1 MNKNKRIWISWL
13 CHRRNVE
20 LSIEFRCKLYQL
32 RYNGNKLLRYLILS
46 FKTIRIIYIERP
58 FLVFSQN
65 PSLVLPILLLI
76 IQKYFKFKLVVD
88 AHNAGLF
95 PIEGKYRI
103 LNFISRIV
111 QRKAHLTVVT
121 NSVLEKLV
129 RQNKGKVFILP
140 DKIPYIPKRKKL
152 YLKGLHNF
160 LLVSSFSLD
169 EPLFE
174 VIDAFRELPKTFY
187 LYISGN
193 FKKARIKQENI
204 PDNVIFTGFIPDNEY
219 EKLIQSVDAV
229 INLTLRNNCL
239 LCGAYESV
247 SVLKPLILTDNSLL
261 VNFFNKGSVYVENN
275 KNAIK
280 YGVLRTISENS
291 LLKNEIKVFKRDYTS
306 KWIKR
311 KLLFEKIIEHDI

>member
-1 MNKNKRIWISWL
+1 MNKNKRIWITWL
-13 CHRRNVE
+13 NHRRNVE
-20 LSIEFRCKLYQL
+20 LSVELNCKLYQL
-32 RYNGNKLLRYLILS
+32 QYNGHKLLRYFILS

-58 FLVFSQN
+58 FLVFTQN
-65 PSLVLPILLLI
+65 PSLVLPILLII
-76 IQKYFKFKLVVD
+76 IQKVFKFKLVVD

-95 PIEGKYRI
+95 PIEGKYKI

-121 NSVLEKLV
+121 NSLLEKLV

-152 YLKGLHNF
+152 SLKGLHNF

-169 EPLFE
+169 EPLVE
-174 VIDAFRELPKTFY
+174 VIDAFKELPKTFH

-193 FKKARIKQENI
+193 FKKANIDQENI
-204 PDNVIFTGFIPDNEY
+204 PDNVIFTGFIPNNEY
-219 EKLIQSVDAV
+219 EQLMQSVDLV

-239 LCGAYESV
+239 LCGAYESI

-280 YGVLRTISENS
+280 DGVLRAISNKR
-291 LLKNEIKVFKRDYTS
+291 LLKNEIKVFKRDYNS
-306 KWIKR
+306 EWKKR
-311 KLLFEKIIEHDI
+311 KLLFEKIINYEI